1 MKMWKIRTTLFF
13 AVLGVVPLAGA
24 AMVTPGNPQAGQALY
39 QKNCMSCHAAK
50 FGGDGSQIF
59 TRAGRKVQNMAQLQA
74 QVTACSVHN
83 NTGWFPSDEANVA
96 AWLNQ
101 QYYRFK

>member
-1 MKMWKIRTTLFF
+1 MNAWKIRVILFF
-13 AVLGVVPLAGA
+13 AALGVVPLAA
-24 AMVTPGNPQAGQALY
+24 AAVVVSGNPQAGQALY
-39 QKNCMSCHAAK
+39 EKNCMACHAAK
-50 FGGDGSQIF
+50 FGGDGSAIF
-59 TRAGRKVQNMAQLQA
+59 TRPNHKVQNMAQLQA